1 MIPHEIKTLEKFKV
15 SLLGQTSSQCL
26 AKGRT
31 FVRCESVEKD
41 IVREAIGL
49 YMEFRSSND
58 IGNYNCPLLK
68 LKIGFHNMR
77 EKISESITYVSHRL
91 LR

>member
-58 IGNYNCPLLK
+58 IGNSLIVRYLNLK
-68 LKIGFHNMR
+68 LVF
-77 EKISESITYVSHRL
+77 TT
-91 LR
+91 